1 MSAQPHQNPYFD
13 ASRTDDAASF
23 ISTLPPPSFFS
34 ADTESIAPLLNESQ
48 NGAQHTNSAPR
59 LVTASAATG
68 QDSGE
73 DRIIMTSIP
82 IIESVS
88 QPRKN
93 LFNRL
98 TLKNKFKIVLMP
110 QSEYAKYFAKEKAGN
125 YIGTEPQ
132 REWTEAEL
140 DERYGKYKSSL
151 PNASALNDG
160 GGWAFRGG
168 YGFY

>member
-1 MSAQPHQNPYFD
+1 
-13 ASRTDDAASF
+13 
-23 ISTLPPPSFFS
+23 
-34 ADTESIAPLLNESQ
+34 
-48 NGAQHTNSAPR
+48 
-59 LVTASAATG
+59 
-68 QDSGE
+68 
-73 DRIIMTSIP
+73 MTSIP

-151 PNASALNDG
+151 PNAPMRGGSALNDG